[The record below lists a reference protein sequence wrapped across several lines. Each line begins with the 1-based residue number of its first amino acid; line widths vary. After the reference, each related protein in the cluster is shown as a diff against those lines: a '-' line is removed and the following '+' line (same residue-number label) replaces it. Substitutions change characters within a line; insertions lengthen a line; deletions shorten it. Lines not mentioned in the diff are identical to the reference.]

1 MTDARIQEGNMEVFN
16 YPRLCGGT
24 FFTLLLECQ
33 KQIETVYASDKNSFT
48 EPEMLIG
55 LQYVIAPDFN
65 APSFPKRIKAQVTK
79 FKSCSSHNYSMFR
92 DCPETTEFSNR
103 VKNNYASCLCD
114 MASFVDRYIAVGTSG
129 RRDYRLVAALIDLVL
144 KDESIP
150 SNTGFYI
157 NPDGTAVQKSNFNEL
172 TDICI
177 TSFLLGILHFVLTER
192 LDNNIGEMTYNAWCP
207 PQNGAP
213 RLYKGNMG
221 ETVLP
226 RLSKVYPY
234 IKEENSNS
242 ISNVNVIVDSQP
254 VTTPTVRITKYLSYV
269 KKASARYNV
278 MKLIGGDEVPLEDF
292 FVCNTIGEKERVF
305 IDKKR
310 IKSLFLDD
318 PDLDSIRKMY
328 KEKLGYDNKR
338 TILIGSGGSGKSL
351 MLQHLFLK
359 AAENYVNTGIL
370 PVFLEL
376 RYYTQNSSILDFIV
390 DTVSSKD
397 ESFNTSGA
405 DKQLKEG
412 KIQLLM
418 DGFDEIDPS
427 DIKPF
432 LLKLNTFLDKYSEV
446 QVVITSRQND
456 NLSGLHQF
464 VPLYVWPFDTE
475 QTLSLIDKILSY
487 QGEQGEREAVINYI
501 NRGFLKENGVFATN
515 PLLLTYVTMQY
526 PSYNRF
532 NKDHHLFYR
541 ETYEALLSGHDDN
554 KKPYDRVFKSVDN
567 ASQFSKVFMQVCAF
581 SYRDGVFKFDST
593 TFDEYFDMLTAQNEF
608 SNPKKMNSKN
618 FKHDAF
624 STACMMY
631 EREHDIYYI
640 DPGFQEFLFAEY
652 YAKATIKETEELVP
666 YLMHL
671 PYGNVLSF
679 DALDML
685 YNLAPE
691 KFRIHIL
698 LPFLKKIFKEDDVS
712 SFISF
717 LEKCFKRI
725 HVSVHDEAKEV
736 LWKQMTNSELLLRE
750 YVENY
755 PSTILLDYILK
766 MIDTKRTFQLFSG
779 SYIRIDDECDETGRF
794 IGQIGDVNGKKTLL
808 ITCKPLEVYITL
820 NKNEK
825 KKETNEWLV
834 NDNKE
839 LLVFG
844 YRLTLDPCFFLDN
857 IEKYKQWLQDLLM
870 HSQEAYSVFCK
881 INKLY
886 TMLKKEKR
894 RQEI

>member
-55 LQYVIAPDFN
+55 LQYVIAPDFI

-79 FKSCSSHNYSMFR
+79 FKSCSSHDYSMFR

-103 VKNNYASCLCD
+103 VKNNYAACLCD

-242 ISNVNVIVDSQP
+242 NSNVNVIIDSQT
-254 VTTPTVRITKYLSYV
+254 VSTPKERITKYLSYIE
-269 KKASARYNV
+269 KACARYNV

-305 IDKKR
+305 ADKKR
-310 IKSLFLDD
+310 IKIAYLDN
-318 PDLDSIRKMY
+318 PDLNTIRNVYSKR
-328 KEKLGYDNKR
+328 GYDNLKM
-338 TILIGSGGSGKSL
+338 ILIGSGGCGKSL

-359 AAENYVNTGIL
+359 SASEYINTSIL

-376 RYYTQNSSILDFIV
+376 RYFTDKDSLLSFIV
-390 DTVSSKD
+390 ETVSSKD
-397 ESFNTSGA
+397 SEFTENEAHKLLHDGR
-405 DKQLKEG
+405 
-412 KIQLLM
+412 IQLLL

-427 DIKPF
+427 DIKSF
-432 LLKLNTFLDKYSEV
+432 LRKLEQFCDKYNKV
-446 QVVITSRQND
+446 QIVMSSRETENIA
-456 NLSGLHQF
+456 GLRGF
-464 VPLYVWPFDTE
+464 MKWYVWPFDNDQSE
-475 QTLSLIDKILSY
+475 KLIDKILTY
-487 QGEQGEREAVINYI
+487 QNEMEEKQNVIDFI
-501 NRGFLKENGVFATN
+501 SKGFLQKDGVFASH
-515 PLLLTYVTMQY
+515 PLLLTYVAMRY
-526 PSYNRF
+526 PEYRRF
-532 NKDHHLFYR
+532 NEDHKLFYKV
-541 ETYEALLSGHDDN
+541 TYEALLSGHDDN
-554 KKPYDRVFKSVDN
+554 KKPYDRVFMSVDN
-567 ASQFSKVFMQVCAF
+567 AEQFSTVFKEFCAIT
-581 SYRDGVFKFDST
+581 YRDAAFQFDST
-593 TFDEYFDMLTAQNEF
+593 SFEAYFKMLKSHLDF
-608 SNPKKMNSKN
+608 KNPYKMNVKN
-618 FKHDAF
+618 FKHDVC

-631 EREHDIYYI
+631 EKEYDIYYI
-640 DPGFQEFLFAEY
+640 DHGFQEFLFAEY
-652 YAKATIKETEELVP
+652 YAKADIKETEELVSFLMRFP
-666 YLMHL
+666 YDRV
-671 PYGNVLSF
+671 YSF

-685 YNLAPE
+685 YDFAPQ
-691 KFRIHIL
+691 KFRMHVL
-698 LPFLKKIFKEDDVS
+698 FPFLKKIFIEDDLK
-712 SFISF
+712 SFIML
-717 LEKCFKRI
+717 LEKCFESVQI
-725 HVSVHDEAKEV
+725 SVHNEV
-736 LWKQMTNSELLLRE
+736 MESHWMQKIGAESILRRSID
-750 YVENY
+750 NY
-755 PSTILLDYILK
+755 PSTILLNYALK
-766 MIDTKRTFQLFSG
+766 IIDGRTSFSLFSK
-779 SYIRIDDECDETGRF
+779 SLFTAEDECEETGRF
-794 IGQIGDVNGKKTLL
+794 IGEVGDVKDKKVLL
-808 ITCKPLEVYITL
+808 IDCMPLNAFNVIYEEEK
-820 NKNEK
+820 NKQDPD
-825 KKETNEWLV
+825 WLV

-839 LLVFG
+839 LLIFG
-844 YRLTLDPCFFLDN
+844 YRLTLDTCYLSKN
-857 IEKYKQWLQDLLM
+857 IAKYGSWLKELM
-870 HSQEAYSVFCK
+870 VNSQETYLTFRK
-881 INKLY
+881 LKKLY
-886 TMLKKEKR
+886 ASLKKEKR
-894 RQEI
+894 RSEM